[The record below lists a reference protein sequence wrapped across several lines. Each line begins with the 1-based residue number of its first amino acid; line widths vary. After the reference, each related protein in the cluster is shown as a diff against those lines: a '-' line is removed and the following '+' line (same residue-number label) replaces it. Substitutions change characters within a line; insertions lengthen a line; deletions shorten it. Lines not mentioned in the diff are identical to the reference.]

1 MVHRTGYGRSR
12 IAAHG
17 ATFAVLMSLSPGVT
31 LELRAQVALPSGC
44 LDIGMEFQ
52 GMLPQGIPLGKCV
65 QAQGPV
71 PPGEAL
77 LLELSPLSPADAAD
91 GNILYA
97 KWTPGPISPLEY
109 DAISARPFDPVQ
121 QLILPSNLAQ
131 GQVQVLVLGA
141 VSTDGQ
147 NSVRLRADVLPV
159 ATRDA
164 PMVPNTAAHRG
175 TVTTTVHGAGFTA
188 ETVFALEHESGAGT
202 IAGEPPVLLS
212 GERAEVTFDVDGRT
226 DGIYHLVVEKDAN
239 PPFLAPTAFELT
251 STTLGPQLEV
261 EIEGRETFRRHRIRQ
276 VYLLYRNAGD
286 EEMPA
291 VSLEVSV
298 AGPTDSHLRALGDD
312 DGDFTRETLE
322 LLAAHPEGPVGL
334 LPPDENWTRVPLVFR
349 AESTG
354 TVVFEVLRLDTGEAV
369 AAFEGRIVAALD
381 PNEKEG
387 PAGTGDGGDLMPA
400 GAQFRYAICFENVPR
415 DDGIKF
421 SAPVQ
426 QASVVDALDGFLD
439 FRTLQFVDLTIGTA
453 TPIDMRGELLWFA
466 TPEMTRG
473 EISRLTEIQNG
484 VGTYPVRVSAAV
496 VIDEL
501 ADPPSATVAWDFET
515 LGSVGDL
522 GGFLPPTS
530 TNDSGTALEGQG
542 EGSVAFTVHSLE
554 PVARETIIDNEALI
568 FFDDEAGI
576 STSRIRR
583 RILLAP
589 SVPSSP
595 VPADELD
602 PAIALLGPGGPL
614 VLSWAAEGAN
624 RYSVKIWDAADQSL
638 VEATETSG
646 PTYRPTTLEP
656 GASYLWQVVAHNELH
671 GTEGP
676 LWTFRLTSG
685 GGRFVRGDANA
696 DAIIS
701 LTDAV
706 VVLNFLFNGQAPPS
720 CLDAADAD
728 DRERDALTL
737 TDAVYIL
744 NWLFQGDSRP
754 PSPSPRTAEY
764 DLGDCGTDPTA
775 DELGCAAF
783 APCSGG

>member
-1 MVHRTGYGRSR
+1 M
-12 IAAHG
+12 
-17 ATFAVLMSLSPGVT
+17 FAMLISLLSAMPR
-31 LELRAQVALPSGC
+31 ELPAQVVLPGGC
-44 LDIGMEFQ
+44 LDIGIEFQ
-52 GMLPQGIPLGKCV
+52 GNIPQDVPVGRCV

-71 PPGEAL
+71 PPDEAL
-77 LLELSPLSPADAAD
+77 LLELSPRNPADAGD

-97 KWTPGPISPLEY
+97 KWTPGPISPLEF

-121 QLILPSNLAQ
+121 RLVLPSSLAQ
-131 GQVQVLVLGA
+131 GKVQVLVVGA
-141 VSTDGQ
+141 VSNDGQ
-147 NSVRLRADVLPV
+147 NGVRLRADILPV
-159 ATRDA
+159 ATSDA
-164 PMVPNTAAHRG
+164 PMIPNTAARRG
-175 TVTTTVHGAGFTA
+175 GVTATVFGAGFTP
-188 ETVFALEHESGAGT
+188 ETAFALEHESGAET
-202 IAGEPPVLLS
+202 LEGEPPILLS
-212 GERAEVTFDVDGRT
+212 GERAEVTFDVDGRPP
-226 DGIYHLVVEKDAN
+226 GLYHLIVEKDAL

-251 STTLGPQLEV
+251 SSTLGPLLEV

-291 VSLEVSV
+291 VPLSVSV
-298 AGPTDSHLRALGDD
+298 IGPTDSLLRAEGDD
-312 DGDFTRETLE
+312 DFTRKTLE
-322 LLAAHPEGPVGL
+322 HVAQHPDGPVGL
-334 LPPDENWTRVPLVFR
+334 LPPGEEWIRVPLTFR

-354 TVVFEVLRLDTGEAV
+354 TVVFEVTRLDSGEAV
-369 AAFEGRIVAALD
+369 ALFEARIVAALD

-400 GAQFRYAICFENVPR
+400 GAQFRYAIRFENIPR

-439 FRTLQFVDLTIGTA
+439 FRTLQFVDLTIGTG
-453 TPIDMRGELLWFA
+453 TPIDMRGDLLWFA

-473 EISRLTEIQNG
+473 EISRLAEVTNG

-501 ADPPSATVAWDFET
+501 AEPPSATVAWDFET
-515 LGSVGDL
+515 LGGVGDL
-522 GGFLPPTS
+522 EGFLPPTS
-530 TNDSGTALEGQG
+530 GSDSGTALEGQG

-554 PVARETIIDNEALI
+554 PMARETVIDNEALI

-576 STSRIRR
+576 STSLIRR

-589 SVPSSP
+589 AVPSGP
-595 VPADELD
+595 FPADGLD
-602 PAIALLGPGGPL
+602 PAVTLHEPDDPL
-614 VLSWAAEGAN
+614 ILSWAAEGAN
-624 RYSVKIWDAADQSL
+624 SYSVKIWNAVDQSL
-638 VEATETSG
+638 SEVTETSG
-646 PTYRPTTLEP
+646 PTYQPTTLKP
-656 GASYLWQVVAHNELH
+656 GGSYLWQVVARNELH
-671 GTEGP
+671 STEGP
-676 LWTFRLTSG
+676 MWTFRLTSAA
-685 GGRFVRGDANA
+685 GRFVRGDANA
-696 DAIIS
+696 DAIIT

-706 VVLNFLFNGQAPPS
+706 VVLNFLFSGQIAPS

-744 NWLFQGDSRP
+744 NWLFQGDSP
-754 PSPSPRTAEY
+754 PPAPSPRTAEY
-764 DLGDCGTDPTA
+764 DLGDCGIDPTV

-783 APCSGG
+783 APCAGG